1 MTGRTPEAVAV
12 NALSRMQVL
21 PWRRRS
27 GKNASAMR
35 RDRKRTSGWGWRD
48 NIIGVGVGVKQTG
61 GKRTKDADCVTLF
74 VRQKLPPSRLRR
86 SELVPEWLEL
96 ESGHG
101 RVLTDLIA
109 LGSRPVAHAARVRPL
124 QPGAEIGHS
133 RGGRGTLGPIVR
145 RIGRNEKLAL
155 SCSHVLALSGR
166 LFDGIVDIEQPVT
179 DGSDNTNDLVGR
191 VLDGFS
197 VLKSGSSASNRDD
210 VAIAKLSV
218 TADPALLTTGT
229 TPLTAST
236 LSRFPVGTRT
246 RLQGVVTTDAP
257 GRVLAHGAT
266 FTIGEM
272 PFVNGEVPFTG
283 LIAYETRC
291 ARGDSGAAV
300 MQDGTQEVLG
310 LHTAG
315 IAEERFGLFQ
325 PIGPIL
331 ARLGLELV
339 VAQ

>member
-1 MTGRTPEAVAV
+1 MPRQSPEAVVV

-27 GKNASAMR
+27 GKNAAAVR
-35 RDRKRTSGWGWRD
+35 RDRKRTSGWGWRT
-48 NIIGVGVGVKQTG
+48 NIVGVGVGSKRAE
-61 GKRTKDADCVTLF
+61 GKRTKGPECVTLF
-74 VRQKLPPSRLRR
+74 VRRKLPESRLLEHERI
-86 SELVPEWLEL
+86 PQWLEL
-96 ESGHG
+96 DSGPG
-101 RVLTDLIA
+101 RVLTDVIP
-109 LGSRPVAHAARVRPL
+109 LGSRPVAHAGRVRPL

-145 RIGRNEKLAL
+145 RIGRNERLAL

-166 LFDGIVDIEQPVT
+166 LFEGILDIEQPVM
-179 DGSDNTNDLVGR
+179 DGSDNTNDLVGTL
-191 VLDGFS
+191 VEGFS
-197 VLKSGSSASNRDD
+197 VLRGGTSAINSHD
-210 VAIAKLSV
+210 VAMATLTA
-218 TADPALLTTGT
+218 TADPAVLATGV
-229 TPLTAST
+229 TPLTASP
-236 LSRFPVGTRT
+236 LSRFTVGTRT
-246 RLQGVVTTDAP
+246 RLQGAVTPDAL

-272 PFVNGEVPFTG
+272 PFVNGVVPFTG

-300 MQDGTQEVLG
+300 MQDGTQELLG

-315 IAEERFGLFQ
+315 ISEERFGLFQ

-331 ARLGLELV
+331 ERLGLELIV
-339 VAQ
+339 LG